1 MPGAETLPTVRLEV
15 HQAGRTVPYW
25 FDQVDF
31 LIGTVP
37 GCDLRVPGAGLPAV
51 LCLLARHPSGVHL
64 RRLAATQVLLL
75 NGISVSRAELQDGDR
90 LSLGA
95 LDLYVRFEAVA
106 AVEVSPPP
114 PPILP
119 APTLTAAP
127 VVAPVAAPVPVD
139 ESRAELEAE
148 CERLRAEIAE
158 RNRRQL
164 TLETAR
170 AEAERKFAAIVAE
183 RSADADALDGV
194 RIAADQRLAELKT
207 QHESERQVEREA
219 WESERAAFRQVAPQ
233 VAIGVDLLQREIA
246 LANREADANRRAQE
260 LDVRTAEIERQRQEM
275 ATLRNELNTIR
286 TQLHDR
292 YQERRDRLA
301 GLKEAVDHAAR
312 KVQEQKRDVEESR
325 FRQAGAQQELDQKSQ
340 ELDAHRTD
348 LTQRERELADRQQLV
363 AASQEELR
371 AALEAKLAD
380 VTAREDRLASQRQVL
395 EARERQYETDV
406 VRLDRLQGSLDQ
418 RERDLAERS
427 QSLQSREQQLLG
439 DSAELENQAHELDRL
454 RTDLDAESARL
465 DLQKSEQAA
474 LDASLT
480 QRAAA
485 LEGQQTALAGLRS
498 RLERI
503 RDEMRQQEMDLEA
516 ERTSITQIAADSEAK
531 RIEAEQLFAETTQ
544 QSTLLTTERE
554 QMAERQAVLA
564 DAVGK
569 LRETQDRLGRDE
581 QHLREQTAAV
591 ERRIAE
597 AAEKDAIV
605 EARLDQLTQAQT
617 RLDAE
622 RQTLRE
628 RSLAVTQAEQAREA
642 LQEQLRR
649 RGDELAQKAK
659 ELADRQT
666 QLAEK
671 ETGLAAQIAA
681 QEAALAALDQ
691 EHATRRESLARDLA
705 DIERRR
711 QELTQLEELQRRQID
726 ELAERGRQLA
736 EQDHILAEQQTKSQE
751 MHRSQQETLARERT
765 ELAELARQ
773 GRELLLEL
781 PDVELR
787 AGTAIDRLSHAREQL
802 RDHLAEL
809 TTYVRQAQDD
819 LESSRARVQHDHSLL
834 DRKEQDLRRLQ
845 DEHRL
850 ALVGFRQQVI
860 DRQGQLSEL
869 QRLLGKGEK
878 GLENRHAKVED
889 QARRL
894 DEAAQELAR
903 DSALLEVQQ
912 RTVTEQRGEI
922 DRQFLDLRDWYRGK
936 LRELAGIPV
945 DAAGEP
951 LPIAAAAMEDRP
963 GERDILSLTG
973 PLDVGDRALGTVLAE
988 HQLVDGDTLHA
999 LLVEAR
1005 RQRRSLRQII
1015 LASGVVTV
1023 YQLALIETGN
1033 VSGLM
1038 LGPFRV
1044 IDRIRQTGHETV
1056 YRVFDPRRGSE
1067 ALLRHLDEEDA
1078 VDAVLP
1084 DEFRERFRHLTLAD
1098 AHVAGTLEVLDI
1110 GDRPAAVLEWL
1121 TGLPASDWPPL
1132 AAAPGVCYRLLTQA
1146 ALGLAALHKQGLVH
1160 GRLGDSNLLLTPQG
1174 VLKLCGAGE
1183 PSWLHD
1189 VETDLGTAEDDLR
1202 ALGRL
1207 VAGWCSPSGVRKG
1220 SKARPLPERMVAIV
1234 DKLQAEAGYE
1244 SARALLD
1251 DLDRAGSEIPPN
1263 PEAWD
1268 RLLRYVRDHAMPEA
1282 TLRQSA

>member
-37 GCDLRVPGAGLPAV
+37 GCDLRVPGAALPAV
-51 LCLLARHPSGVHL
+51 LCLLARHPGGVHI
-64 RRLAATQVLLL
+64 RRLASTQVLLL
-75 NGISVSRAELQDGDR
+75 NGVSVSRADLQNGDR

-95 LDLYVRFEAVA
+95 LDVYVRFEAV
-106 AVEVSPPP
+106 EV
-114 PPILP
+114 IE
-119 APTLTAAP
+119 
-127 VVAPVAAPVPVD
+127 PVAAPVPPAPILAAPIAAPVPVD
-139 ESRAELEAE
+139 DSRAELEAE
-148 CERLRAEIAE
+148 CEQLRADLAARELRLRTID
-158 RNRRQL
+158 
-164 TLETAR
+164 TAR
-170 AEAERKFAAIVAE
+170 ADAER
-183 RSADADALDGV
+183 
-194 RIAADQRLAELKT
+194 RLAELRAERT
-207 QHESERQVEREA
+207 EDGTAIENLRAESERRLAQLEAEQRVERRA
-219 WESERAAFRQVAPQ
+219 WEQERASLRQAAPQ

-260 LDVRTAEIERQRQEM
+260 LDVRTAEIDRQRQEI
-275 ATLRNELNTIR
+275 ATLRHELNAIR

-292 YQERRDRLA
+292 YQERRDRLS
-301 GLKEAVDHAAR
+301 GLKEAVDVAAR
-312 KVQEQKRDVEESR
+312 KVQEQKRELEESR
-325 FRQAGAQQELDQKSQ
+325 FRQAGTQQELDQKIQ
-340 ELDAHRTD
+340 ELDAQRTD
-348 LTQRERELADRQQLV
+348 LAQRERELAEREGRL
-363 AASQEELR
+363 AGSQEELR
-371 AALEAKLAD
+371 TATEANLAD
-380 VTAREDRLASQRQVL
+380 VTAREDRLASQRLVL

-406 VRLDRLQGSLDQ
+406 VRLDRLQGSIDQ
-418 RERDLAERS
+418 RLRDLGERS
-427 QSLQSREQQLLG
+427 QALQAREQQLLG
-439 DSAELENQAHELDRL
+439 DSAELENQARELDRL
-454 RTDLDAESARL
+454 RTELDGESVRLDA
-465 DLQKSEQAA
+465 QKSEQAL
-474 LDASLT
+474 LDATLT
-480 QRAAA
+480 QRSAA
-485 LEGQQTALAGLRS
+485 LEGQQTALASLRS

-503 RDEMRQQEMDLEA
+503 RDEVRQQEIDLDV
-516 ERTSITQIAADSEAK
+516 ERTSIAQIAADSESK
-531 RIEAEQLFAETTQ
+531 RIEAERVLADATQ
-544 QSTLLTTERE
+544 QATLLTTERE
-554 QMAERQAVLA
+554 QLTERQTVLA

-581 QHLREQTAAV
+581 QHLREQGAQL

-597 AAEKDAIV
+597 TAEKHAIV
-605 EARLDQLTQAQT
+605 EARLDQLTQAQS

-628 RSLAVTQAEQAREA
+628 RTLAVAQAEQAREA

-649 RGDELAQKAK
+649 RGDELAQRAK
-659 ELADRQT
+659 ELTDRQT

-671 ETGLAAQIAA
+671 ETCLAARIAE
-681 QEAALAALDQ
+681 QETALATLDQ
-691 EHATRRESLARDLA
+691 EHATRRESLSKDLA

-711 QELTQLEELQRRQID
+711 QELVQLEELQRRQID

-736 EQDHILAEQQTKSQE
+736 EQDRNLAEQQTKSQE
-751 MHRSQQETLARERT
+751 LHRAQQETLARERT
-765 ELAELARQ
+765 ELAELARA

-819 LESSRARVQHDHSLL
+819 LESTRARVQHDHSLL

-850 ALVGFRQQVI
+850 ALVGFRQQLI

-878 GLENRHAKVED
+878 GLENRHARVED

-903 DSALLEVQQ
+903 ESALLEVQQ
-912 RTVTEQRGEI
+912 RTVSEQRGEI
-922 DRQFLDLRDWYRGK
+922 DRQFLELRDWYRVK

-951 LPIAAAAMEDRP
+951 LPIAAAALEDRP
-963 GERDILSLTG
+963 GERNILSLTG
-973 PLDVGDRALGTVLAE
+973 PLDVGDRALGAVLAE

-1033 VSGLM
+1033 VAGLM

-1067 ALLRHLDEEDA
+1067 ALLRHLDEADA

-1084 DEFRERFRHLTLAD
+1084 DEFRERFRQLTLAA

-1110 GDRPAAVLEWL
+1110 SERPAAVQEWL

-1146 ALGLAALHKQGLVH
+1146 ALGLAALHKNGLVH
-1160 GRLGDSNLLLTPQG
+1160 GRLADSTLLLTPQG

-1189 VETDLGTAEDDLR
+1189 VETELGAAEDDLR
-1202 ALGRL
+1202 TLGRL

-1234 DKLQAEAGYE
+1234 DKLQSDVGYA

-1251 DLDRAGSEIPPN
+1251 DLDHAGSEIPPN